1 MSHWAILSGIEA
13 NLSAYEAVLEDIKQQ
28 VPKVTELYILGDV
41 INASPASEKIVQ
53 RIRNPRIG
61 ELIPQVCK
69 GWWEEQVL
77 MLHGFIP
84 DIEPNPVVE
93 KYGVATAKALWDS
106 IPKETVEWISNL
118 HFAFMEFDCLLVHGS
133 SLSVLEELTPESSPL
148 ILLDRIARSNA
159 NRLFCGRSGQTF
171 RYQIKEGSLSST
183 VINLD
188 GEEAAK
194 TYSTSDRLAIGVGNV
209 GGLPNKATYTIY
221 SPNTDIVQ
229 FRTVRYVRRK
239 GFGKI

>member
-1 MSHWAILSGIEA
+1 
-13 NLSAYEAVLEDIKQQ
+13 
-28 VPKVTELYILGDV
+28 
-41 INASPASEKIVQ
+41 
-53 RIRNPRIG
+53 
-61 ELIPQVCK
+61 
-69 GWWEEQVL
+69 

-239 GFGKI
+239 GFGEI

>member
-93 KYGVATAKALWDS
+93 KYGVATAKALWDI

>member
-1 MSHWAILSGIEA
+1 MSNWAILNGVEA
-13 NLSAYEAVLEDIKQQ
+13 NLSAYEAVLEDIKRQ

-41 INASPASEKIVQ
+41 INATKDSDRLVQ

-61 ELIPQVCK
+61 ELVPQVCK

-77 MLHGFIP
+77 MLHGFVP
-84 DIEPNPVVE
+84 DIEPNPVVG
-93 KYGVATAKALWDS
+93 KYGVATAKALWDNIS
-106 IPKETVEWISNL
+106 KETVEWISNL

-133 SLSVLEELTPESSPL
+133 SLSVFEELTPESSPL

-171 RYQIKEGSLSST
+171 RYQIKDGSLSST

-188 GEEAAK
+188 GEEAPK
-194 TYSTSDRLAIGVGNV
+194 TYNTSDRLAIGVGNV
-209 GGLPNKATYTIY
+209 GGTPNKATYTIY
-221 SPNTDIVQ
+221 SPNTDIVRFQ
-229 FRTVRYVRRK
+229 TVRYGKSK
-239 GFGKI
+239 GFGKS

>member
-93 KYGVATAKALWDS
+93 KYGVATAKALWDI

-239 GFGKI
+239 GFGEI